1 MPVPV
6 KVRALFVSARLTRRK
21 VGQDMDGETN
31 GGQEAAQGAQDTS
44 QQQAKSSRKRRGISL
59 VWRLR
64 DISSEAKSVMAVYV
78 DKSIDE
84 FIPYDNTERV
94 LIMPWKESDLTW
106 FKAAYRPVIVEVDQD
121 GILVPLANQP
131 ELQSVKELIPEGL
144 DERLEF
150 MARSAAGYENR
161 LQRIELERFK
171 GELNKRR
178 GEWMTVE
185 ANNVLLRCAELGM
198 SSGDAEEI
206 CEMLRKAQGG
216 HTFRPR
222 RGYEDGWGR

>member
-150 MARSAAGYENR
+150 MARSAAGYGNC